1 MEPNFFFSKQYTQLK
16 EAIFDILLQY
26 GMKKTTMD
34 MVASKLSI
42 SKRTLYEIF
51 ENKEEMLKIVLE
63 FHHQRYIAL
72 CNKMFKETENVMEA
86 LYLILKWHQKLM
98 KNANSCFFQ
107 DMDSTYSKMRPV
119 YDDQSDIW
127 ANKLLDAIELG
138 KRQNVFRADVNYP
151 ILVRML
157 RIQMESLKRMEDF
170 LPTSV
175 TLSEAYDTIIMSF
188 LRSIASDHGSEVLE
202 ETIRKHSGELKN
214 NNK

>member
-1 MEPNFFFSKQYTQLK
+1 MEPNVLYSDQYTKLK

-34 MVASKLSI
+34 MVASTLSM

-51 ENKEEMLKIVLE
+51 DSKEEMIKIILE

-72 CNKMFKETENVMEA
+72 CAKTFKESANVMEA
-86 LYLILKWHQKLM
+86 LYLILKWHKILM

-119 YDDQSDIW
+119 YDDQADVW
-127 ANKLLDAIELG
+127 AHKMLDAIELG
-138 KRQNVFRADVNYP
+138 KRQNVFRPDINYP
-151 ILVRML
+151 VLIRML
-157 RIQMESLKRMEDF
+157 RIQMESLKRMEEF
-170 LPTSV
+170 LPSSV

-188 LRSIASDHGSEVLE
+188 LRSIASNYGSEVLE
-202 ETIRKHSGELKN
+202 ETILKHSNEFN
-214 NNK
+214 ENEI